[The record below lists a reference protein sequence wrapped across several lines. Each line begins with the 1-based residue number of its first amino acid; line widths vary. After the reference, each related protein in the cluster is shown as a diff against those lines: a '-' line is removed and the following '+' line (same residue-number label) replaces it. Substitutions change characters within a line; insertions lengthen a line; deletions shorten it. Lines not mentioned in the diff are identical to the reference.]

1 MQVDQ
6 LGVEMGDEVAQ
17 QLLLFDLDLVLTFCL
32 RNPSILARPRMK
44 NRHGSYHQILFKSN
58 KEIRI

>member
-1 MQVDQ
+1 MFCALTKWASFGIASSGGQVTQVDQ

-32 RNPSILARPRMK
+32 RNPLI
-44 NRHGSYHQILFKSN
+44 
-58 KEIRI
+58 

>member
-1 MQVDQ
+1 MNMNRMFCAFTKWASFGIASSGGQVTQVDQ

-32 RNPSILARPRMK
+32 RNPSI
-44 NRHGSYHQILFKSN
+44 
-58 KEIRI
+58 